1 VPSNASLQREG
12 VVRIFVESRRES
24 EREALREMG
33 GYSWWGVGKV
43 EPGPE
48 LFFLVSA
55 PAQLSAYA
63 NHELK
68 VIPTPTQL
76 SAYANHEL
84 KN

>member
-1 VPSNASLQREG
+1 
-12 VVRIFVESRRES
+12 
-24 EREALREMG
+24 MG

-55 PAQLSAYA
+55 PAQYA

>member
-1 VPSNASLQREG
+1 
-12 VVRIFVESRRES
+12 
-24 EREALREMG
+24 MG